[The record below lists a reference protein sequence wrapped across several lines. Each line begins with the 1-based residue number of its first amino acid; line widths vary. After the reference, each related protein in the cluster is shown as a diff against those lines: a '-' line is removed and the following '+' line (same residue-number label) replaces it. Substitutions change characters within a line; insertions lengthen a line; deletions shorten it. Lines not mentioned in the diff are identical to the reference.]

1 MNQVRSILHVT
12 AGDSDWEPTEIELE
26 ELQSRFEEAVA
37 STNECAVVT
46 TRAGVY
52 LEIVSL
58 DSTAL
63 GALDAVPQVTQSF
76 DAATGAQIF
85 EFRQRDASSCCN
97 EAGGNL

>member
-12 AGDSDWEPTEIELE
+12 AGHSDWEPTEIELAD
-26 ELQSRFEEAVA
+26 LQSMFEEAVA
-37 STNECAVVT
+37 SAAPCAVVT

-58 DSTAL
+58 DPVTGVGSAE
-63 GALDAVPQVTQSF
+63 VPQVTQSF